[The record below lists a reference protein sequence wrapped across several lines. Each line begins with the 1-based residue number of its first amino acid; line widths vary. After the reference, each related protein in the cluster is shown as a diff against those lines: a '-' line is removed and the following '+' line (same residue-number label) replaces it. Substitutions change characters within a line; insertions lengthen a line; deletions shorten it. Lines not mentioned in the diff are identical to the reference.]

1 MRLWTSAIE
10 KCSAFVVDVWLTKGL
25 GCAGG
30 LVLNMMLF
38 YRSGRMREPF
48 MGRPPA
54 TRPVVPK
61 VFRQRG
67 ANREMQAAQ
76 RCEPDVVN

>member
-1 MRLWTSAIE
+1 M
-10 KCSAFVVDVWLTKGL
+10 
-25 GCAGG
+25 
-30 LVLNMMLF
+30 LNMMLF